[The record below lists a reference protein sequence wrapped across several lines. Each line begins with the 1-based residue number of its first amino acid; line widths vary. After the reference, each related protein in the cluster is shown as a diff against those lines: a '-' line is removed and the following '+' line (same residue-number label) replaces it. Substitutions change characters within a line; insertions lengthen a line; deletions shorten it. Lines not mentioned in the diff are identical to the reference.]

1 MLVSDKL
8 AILGNLAGYPFRINT
23 KHATE
28 KKLSF
33 SACVIAMALFNGDL
47 TPLFAFP
54 ITSERPSSSNAD
66 RCVPPSASWL
76 PFNTFSL
83 NTLLS
88 HPPLHSRFRT
98 QIKNGSKCL
107 VLNQKVI
114 MKGLLWDI
122 EPYHELDGLREDI
135 RMQQR
140 SSVANNKET
149 EYVQFFFQLLVR
161 RVLTLKR
168 RDILELIIAAVM
180 RRQLTSPNE
189 ILLLVYE
196 LEEWFHGQRFWP
208 AHIAEESF
216 LKRTTTHRSTV
227 TRGEET
233 RGVKQALT
241 YTDAKGVQIALAQL
255 DSPMSEGNEKS
266 SRFVGEFPPIIRWIH
281 DAISNGL
288 PLALGKCNIGE
299 ETLISIF
306 TCDPAKYQKVFA
318 PLSELEYEFG
328 KNPWINLWPKD
339 SFWYVRIYKD
349 KVSDEDM
356 QTARKELGGTGDNVD
371 EHGLYMSD
379 QILEVE
385 YPASEKEVQAIWS
398 PRLSRLGMVTQDSD
412 GKSWKRVPLG
422 QGMKSKSRRRS
433 FTLTLY
439 IAASYFWFR

>member
-8 AILGNLAGYPFRINT
+8 AILGNLTGYPFRINT

-54 ITSERPSSSNAD
+54 TRLEWPSSRSAD
-66 RCVPPSASWL
+66 SCVPPSASWL

-83 NTLLS
+83 STLLPY
-88 HPPLHSRFRT
+88 PPLHSHYRT

-107 VLNQKVI
+107 VLKQKVV

-189 ILLLVYE
+189 VLLLVYE

-216 LKRTTTHRSTV
+216 LKRTTPHATV
-227 TRGEET
+227 TKDGET
-233 RGVKQALT
+233 RNIRRALT
-241 YTDAKGVQIALAQL
+241 YTDAKGVQIALAQV

-266 SRFVGEFPPIIRWIH
+266 SPFVEEFCPIIRWIY

-306 TCDPAKYQKVFA
+306 TRDPAKCQKVFT

-328 KNPWINLWPKD
+328 KNPWIYLWPKD
-339 SFWYVRIYKD
+339 SFWYVHVYKD

-385 YPASEKEVQAIWS
+385 YPIPETEVQAIWS
-398 PRLSRLGMVTQDSD
+398 PRLSRLGMLTQDSD

-422 QGMKSKSRRRS
+422 QGMK
-433 FTLTLY
+433 
-439 IAASYFWFR
+439 I